1 MATIIA
7 KVAVA
12 CGFVAAL
19 TAAVPAQAQYYGWG
33 PRVYVVPY
41 GGYAYGPGGYGYWSD
56 YPAGYDSGG
65 APYYYRDLGWQPG
78 LPGGAPA
85 NPCTPGQRF
94 QNRC

>member
-7 KVAVA
+7 KALAA
-12 CGFVAAL
+12 CGIVAAL
-19 TAAVPAQAQYYGWG
+19 AAAVPAQAQYYGGYYGG
-33 PRVYVVPY
+33 PRVYVSPY
-41 GGYAYGPGGYGYWSD
+41 GYAPGGYGYWSD

-78 LPGGAPA
+78 FPGGAPA
-85 NPCTPGQRF
+85 NPCNPGQRF